1 MERTIP
7 RCLGVGVVKIVVI
20 GAGRVGTAV
29 AVLLIRAGHQVAAVS
44 GRGAT
49 TERAAA
55 WLPGVPVLSSAET
68 AELGDLLVLGVPD
81 DALASLVAELAGAGT
96 VAAGSWVTH
105 LSGATGLDV
114 LSPLRERG
122 ARRLATHPLQTFP
135 DVDAAI
141 RALPGCRIAVT
152 ADDEEGFALG
162 EWLANELGAAA
173 FRLRDDLRPLYH
185 AAAVFASNYLVT
197 TTAVA
202 ERLFAAAG
210 VPDPGGA
217 MHPLQVATLDN
228 IARLGTGAALT
239 GPAVRGDTTTI
250 AKNLEALAEH
260 APDTISAYIAMCRMA
275 LDLAVETGRL
285 PEPGR
290 AEVAAVLDRWVGAR

>member
-1 MERTIP
+1 
-7 RCLGVGVVKIVVI
+7 VKIAVV

-29 AVLLIRAGHQVAAVS
+29 AVLLTRAGHRVVAVS

-49 TERAAA
+49 AQRAAA
-55 WLPGVPVLSSAET
+55 WLPGVPVLPPAE
-68 AELGDLLVLGVPD
+68 AAAFGDLLLLGVPD
-81 DALASLVAELAGAGT
+81 DALASLVAELATAGT
-96 VAAGSWVTH
+96 VAAGTWVTH

-114 LSPLRERG
+114 LLPLVERG

-135 DVDAAI
+135 DVDGAI

-152 ADDEEGFALG
+152 ADDDEGFALG
-162 EWLANELGAAA
+162 EWLAGELGAVP

-197 TTAVA
+197 TTAVG

-210 VPDPGGA
+210 VPDPGDA

-228 IARLGTGAALT
+228 VARLGTAAALT

-260 APDTISAYIAMCRMA
+260 APDTIAAYVAMCRMA
-275 LDLAVETGRL
+275 LDLAVEAGRL
-285 PEPGR
+285 SEGGR
-290 AEVAAVLDRWVGAR
+290 AAVVAVLDRWVDAR